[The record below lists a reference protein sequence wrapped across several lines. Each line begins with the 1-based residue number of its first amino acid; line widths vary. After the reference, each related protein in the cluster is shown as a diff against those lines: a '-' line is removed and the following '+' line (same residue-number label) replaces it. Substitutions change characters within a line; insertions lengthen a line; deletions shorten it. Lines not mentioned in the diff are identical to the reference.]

1 MYECNIII
9 FLKDLPNNFKL
20 VATRTPKG
28 EPYMQVVGMG
38 EDGEVSSIKS
48 APITWGRDF
57 TSYDYSSYGGCVPFS
72 FTKRAAINIIDI

>member
-28 EPYMQVVGMG
+28 ELYMQVVGMG

-57 TSYDYSSYGGCVPFS
+57 TSYDYSSYGGYVPFS
-72 FTKRAAINIIDI
+72 FTKRAARNIIDI